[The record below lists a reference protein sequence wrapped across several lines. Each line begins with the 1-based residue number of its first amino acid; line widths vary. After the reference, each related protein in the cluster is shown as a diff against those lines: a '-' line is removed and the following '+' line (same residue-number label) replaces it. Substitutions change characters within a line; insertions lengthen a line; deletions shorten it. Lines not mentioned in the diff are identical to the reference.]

1 MENINISYMGPV
13 FKAARISANLTQ
25 EELAEK
31 IGVTA
36 RYIMALENE
45 CKRPGIDNLLRLIH
59 TLNIPADAIIYP
71 EQKGSENENEQFL
84 RMFKRL
90 NCRDKKIIC
99 ATIKEMLN
107 NT

>member
-1 MENINISYMGPV
+1 MGPI
-13 FKAARISANLTQ
+13 FKTARLSANLTQ

-45 CKRPGIDNLLRLIH
+45 GKRPGLDNLLRLVH

-71 EQKGSENENEQFL
+71 EQKGSEDENDQFL
-84 RMFKRL
+84 RLFHML
-90 NCRDKKIIC
+90 SCRDKKIIC

-107 NT
+107 N

>member
-1 MENINISYMGPV
+1 MGRI
-13 FKAARISANLTQ
+13 FKTARLSANLTQ
-25 EELAEK
+25 EALAEK

-45 CKRPGIDNLLRLIH
+45 GKRPGIDNFLRLVH

-71 EQKGSENENEQFL
+71 EQNSSESENEQFY
-84 RMFKRL
+84 RMFQML
-90 NCRDKKIIC
+90 NYRDKKIIC

-107 NT
+107 NR